1 MRTGGSESEKVL
13 SRMSSAERE
22 EGALRCCPSWGAEGE
37 AADPGL
43 HAEVGF
49 AALDESHLNF

>member
-1 MRTGGSESEKVL
+1 
-13 SRMSSAERE
+13 MSSAERE